1 MRRAYQGVLLAVV
14 LPAISVYA
22 QGMRGGGSRGFGGGG
37 GRGVSVSHGYSGRG
51 GTGSH
56 SGFGGRGTFTHGGG
70 FHGSHQGFQ
79 GRDYGHG
86 SYYRHGYGG
95 AVLGYGYGYPY
106 YYPNCTSPYY
116 CAPTYGYYTAPSDD
130 TYAIQPDYSSD
141 QPPDASVE
149 DGSQTAAYT
158 AQDAQGYYQVGD
170 QWGAELKQ
178 YHVTMDQL
186 VTYLKA
192 YIVNASPAQQS
203 AFRSGFIASVI
214 PNAAATFDQ
223 AMQHA
228 VPQS

>member
-14 LPAISVYA
+14 LPAISVSA
-22 QGMRGGGSRGFGGGG
+22 QGMRGGGSRGSEGAGGHGA
-37 GRGVSVSHGYSGRG
+37 SVSHRYSGRG

-203 AFRSGFIASVI
+203 AVRSGFIASVI